1 MNHLTTALSIGVLG
15 VVALLAACEKKTAP
29 VVKAPSAAVNMAAG
43 R

>member
-1 MNHLTTALSIGVLG
+1 MNHLTTAFTIGILG

-29 VVKAPSAAVNMAAG
+29 VVNAPSATVALPIG